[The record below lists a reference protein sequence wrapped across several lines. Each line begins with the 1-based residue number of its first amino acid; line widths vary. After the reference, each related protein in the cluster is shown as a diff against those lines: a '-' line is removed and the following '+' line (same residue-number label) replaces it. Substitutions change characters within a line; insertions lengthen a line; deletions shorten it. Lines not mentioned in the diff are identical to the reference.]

1 MQRQN
6 WAWPVIILVLMVL
19 TRPVMAAG
27 LGNLCLGAIAD
38 ASAARDLP
46 QNMMLAIAQTESG
59 RRDPATGVFTP
70 WPWTINVAG
79 AGYFFDTKQQAIAA
93 VRHWQSRG
101 VRSIDVGCMQVNL
114 HHHARAF
121 ANLDA
126 AFDPE
131 TNAAYA
137 ARHLRGLYNDSGS
150 WIVAIGNYHSA
161 TPDFHY
167 PYRQKVLS
175 KLDRL
180 NNNNAKPAVKIAA
193 AARAPQPAPKPVFA
207 SASASASVSASAPP
221 ANRPR
226 AIAARP
232 ATATANVRYTNLTI
246 FEADAARRQAVM
258 RAWEARQAKQTRVA
272 TR

>member
-1 MQRQN
+1 MDKHMQRQN

-126 AFDPE
+126 AFDPR

-137 ARHLRGLYNDSGS
+137 ARHLRGLYNDSRS

-180 NNNNAKPAVKIAA
+180 NNAKPAAKIASA
-193 AARAPQPAPKPVFA
+193 APAPQAAPKPA
-207 SASASASVSASAPP
+207 SASAPP

-232 ATATANVRYTNLTI
+232 ATATATTNLRYTNLTI

-272 TR
+272 SR